1 MFFWIYDYPDW
12 LMALVF
18 MFAFT
23 AFGVGGLLLFRL
35 TALDWLHR
43 DSRANDMVGFA
54 MSSFAM
60 LYGILLGL
68 MAVDA
73 SQNLSDMMTIV
84 DREAASVGALYR
96 DVGGYPAPLGGEL
109 KGILR
114 VYTRDIIDNAWPMQR
129 EGITQQRTTV
139 ELDTFFKRIQTFKP
153 ADAGET
159 VIHQEALRQ
168 ANNLL
173 ELRRLRLASVN
184 TGIQGLLWAVVLFG
198 AAINIGLVW
207 MLRMSRHVHVVLVG
221 LLAAFIG
228 VVIFLIAAMDYPF
241 RGDISVSSDAFE
253 EVYQSMMAPD
263 AKAAGT
269 KF

>member
-1 MFFWIYDYPDW
+1 MFYWIYDYPDW
-12 LMALVF
+12 LMALTF
-18 MFAFT
+18 MAAFT
-23 AFGVGGLLLFRL
+23 AFGVGGLLVFRF
-35 TALDWLHR
+35 TALEWLHR

-73 SQNLSDMMTIV
+73 SQNLTDMMNTV
-84 DREAASVGALYR
+84 DREAASLGALYR
-96 DVGGYPAPLGGEL
+96 DAGGYPAPLAGQLQGD
-109 KGILR
+109 LR
-114 VYTRDIIDNAWPMQR
+114 VYTRDLIDNAWPLQR
-129 EGITQQRTTV
+129 EGITQDHTTA
-139 ELDTFFKRIQTFKP
+139 ELDSFFKQVQAFKP

-168 ANNLL
+168 ANNLM

-184 TGIQGLLWAVVLFG
+184 TGIHGLLWAVVLFG
-198 AAINIGLVW
+198 AAINIALVW
-207 MLRMSRHVHVVLVG
+207 MLRMSRHVHVVLTG